1 MPGLLA
7 PDGEEQDVYILG
19 VHRPLNSF
27 TGELIAVIRR
37 VDDVE
42 EKWVVASVGLRF
54 TAEEIL
60 EAVCFQEQY
69 FQSTIHCLEPLP

>member
-1 MPGLLA
+1 MPGLFA
-7 PDGEEQDVYILG
+7 PDGEEQDVYVLG
-19 VHRPLNSF
+19 VQKPLKRF

-42 EKWVVASVGLRF
+42 EKWVEASVGLRF

-60 EAVCFQEQY
+60 EAVRFQEQY
-69 FQSTIHCLEPLP
+69 FQSTIHCLEPFP